1 MSSKK
6 VFDPNEQQGES
17 ISLFELHGEIVEPA
31 QVSSQKKNKL
41 PQHDLHGWPQ
51 RHPEEGHCQ

>member
-17 ISLFELHGEIVEPA
+17 ISLSELHGEIVELA
-31 QVSSQKKNKL
+31 QVLSQKKDKL
-41 PQHDLHGWPQ
+41 PQHDLRGWPPH
-51 RHPEEGHCQ
+51 HPGSNHYQ